1 MLTLLHKQRCTH
13 TLSRMSNLI
22 SAHKNANRETCHK
35 IARTRF
41 FSSHSLAFGLYDFT
55 SFFYDKKLC
64 VCMLYNRIYPET
76 FNGLLYCCSSA
87 HRKECFI
94 NANFRL
100 NSSARKGMMFVSK
113 VQHFTLININKMVV
127 TLIGEQF
134 FVRILFFYL
143 FFFLFFSFLCAL
155 LCFAL
160 LYTLLCSVL
169 LLCCIITKVFFFTLN
184 HFIRLL
190 IHITHNFDRTMFGV
204 ASK

>member
-1 MLTLLHKQRCTH
+1 MPTDKHATKLRVRDFSLHIRWH
-13 TLSRMSNLI
+13 L
-22 SAHKNANRETCHK
+22 
-35 IARTRF
+35 
-41 FSSHSLAFGLYDFT
+41 
-55 SFFYDKKLC
+55 
-64 VCMLYNRIYPET
+64 VCMISLHSFMIKNCMCVLYNRIYPET

-160 LYTLLCSVL
+160 L
-169 LLCCIITKVFFFTLN
+169 CC
-184 HFIRLL
+184 
-190 IHITHNFDRTMFGV
+190 THCFVRCYSCV
-204 ASK
+204 A